1 MINVIAFLHVF
12 KNGVT
17 TIVDRYRHN
26 KKFVYVRD
34 SEFGLLNHNTA
45 GIPSGRI
52 PLKVIK
58 SYDPRM
64 LIGHGVMIDLFD
76 LPKRNIVYVTCLR
89 NPVDRMIS
97 AYNYYLLELSTLWN
111 RNTAHI
117 DFYTWFIN
125 KNKLLP
131 TTCNYQYEHF
141 IKRSNHDMLKT
152 LYSGAID
159 ESPIIT
165 DSKKEVNKT
174 DIDWIYTQQ
183 RRNVHEAL
191 QLLRNKCHHVL
202 FVDDDYI
209 QKFDQLVKEYDIPC
223 EPNLEIT
230 YTHGTAPGLAEIKK
244 KYITYDELDADS
256 KNLLMIHMEQDIQ
269 FYNECKEVFK

>member
-1 MINVIAFLHVF
+1 FCVIIKKINPDLHMTNVIAFLHVF

-26 KKFVYVRD
+26 RKFVYVRESD
-34 SEFGLLNHNTA
+34 HGLINHDTST
-45 GIPSGRI
+45 IPSRRV

-76 LPKRNIVYVTCLR
+76 LPNRNIVYVTCLR

-97 AYNYYLLELSTLWN
+97 AYNYYLLEQSTLWA
-111 RNTAHI
+111 RHAGHI

-141 IKRSNHDMLKT
+141 IKRINHDMLKS
-152 LYSGAID
+152 LYSGAVNS
-159 ESPIIT
+159 SPIIT
-165 DSKKEVNKT
+165 DKRKEANRIDLEWIKT
-174 DIDWIYTQQ
+174 Q
-183 RRNVHEAL
+183 RQRNVHEAL
-191 QLLRNKCHHVL
+191 LVLRNKCQHVL
-202 FVDDDYI
+202 FMEDDYI
-209 QKFDQLVKEYDIPC
+209 NKFDQLVKEYDIPC
-223 EPNLEIT
+223 EPDPEIT
-230 YTHGTAPGLAEIKK
+230 HTHGTAKELAEI
-244 KYITYDELDADS
+244 
-256 KNLLMIHMEQDIQ
+256 
-269 FYNECKEVFK
+269 